1 MRTRLFLTAALAILL
16 LTATAP
22 ALEQPTFSNEVVRI
36 LQARCQTCHRP
47 GEHAPFPLLTYRD
60 AFDKKDD
67 IRDALNG
74 RAMPPWKPVPG
85 FGDFLDSR
93 RLPDGELAT
102 LVQWIEA
109 GAPEGDRAKLPP
121 PRVFPEGWKLG
132 PPDHVLQ
139 MPESYTVPARAS
151 DVYRCFVIPT
161 SFAEDRWVTKVE
173 YAPGD
178 RKLVHHILGYIDTT
192 AAAETLDRAD
202 PGPGYT
208 CFGAR
213 GSRRPAGFPA
223 GRPATSR
230 DRRPRAS
237 ASCSRRARTS

>member
-1 MRTRLFLTAALAILL
+1 MVEEILGGVNGV

-74 RAMPPWKPVPG
+74 RGMPPWKPVPG

-102 LVQWIEA
+102 LVQWIDA
-109 GAPEGDRAKLPP
+109 DAPEGDRAKLLA
-121 PRVFPEGWKLG
+121 PRRIGW
-132 PPDHVLQ
+132 
-139 MPESYTVPARAS
+139 
-151 DVYRCFVIPT
+151 
-161 SFAEDRWVTKVE
+161 
-173 YAPGD
+173 
-178 RKLVHHILGYIDTT
+178 
-192 AAAETLDRAD
+192 
-202 PGPGYT
+202 
-208 CFGAR
+208 
-213 GSRRPAGFPA
+213 
-223 GRPATSR
+223 
-230 DRRPRAS
+230 RPR
-237 ASCSRRARTS
+237 

>member
-1 MRTRLFLTAALAILL
+1 MYRRLL
-16 LTATAP
+16 LAAAP
-22 ALEQPTFSNEVVRI
+22 AIFLLSASAPAQESPPTFSNEVVRI

-109 GAPEGDRAKLPP
+109 AAPHRGRAKQPP
-121 PRVFPEGWKLG
+121 PRLFPLDWE
-132 PPDHVLQ
+132 
-139 MPESYTVPARAS
+139 YRAT
-151 DVYRCFVIPT
+151 P
-161 SFAEDRWVTKVE
+161 
-173 YAPGD
+173 
-178 RKLVHHILGYIDTT
+178 
-192 AAAETLDRAD
+192 
-202 PGPGYT
+202 
-208 CFGAR
+208 
-213 GSRRPAGFPA
+213 
-223 GRPATSR
+223 
-230 DRRPRAS
+230 
-237 ASCSRRARTS
+237 